1 MDDFEISEYY
11 NLIFKK
17 KTWIRRISE
26 KIDIEDPE
34 DTKKN
39 ISYDLSIPSGLI
51 TWKQIDPDN
60 TYSSNQK
67 ILPLM
72 FMRKVD
78 LRKVDVTINDKPVS
92 VTSKCNN
99 KLIKNS
105 LIKESEKR
113 IDRYINNFTK
123 IAPLYNE
130 LQTLKKDI
138 SEGKKAEEFEKQ
150 FEDIKTKAESVYKLT
165 NSEIK
170 DIKKRLNAY
179 LYVITMLNNS
189 YVLSILIPSSIH
201 VGDRVIIK
209 VSFELPNKNFSTNQ
223 YYNRFKDI
231 LKVFSSKYVQ
241 DELEYEFETTS
252 LPYSHHVLIDL
263 PKGIKATD
271 FRYAYKDNS
280 DGTDKP
286 GLLYTRNINGY
297 NYDFYNINNIK
308 KGKIYINK
316 DLEPRI
322 KEGELKP
329 SIIKYRAIPEDQG
342 IKRWS
347 FILSFV
353 VPLLVAFGI
362 LANFNNLAK
371 GESERSAV
379 VTVLATFSVLFIVW
393 MAKGVEIP
401 IYART
406 VLPLRISILL
416 YLIGT
421 YIMIIVVIIG
431 DGSNIRINDN
441 INLPVWNLGWM
452 CIYAI
457 FSAATGYS
465 LIVHIY
471 YYSLRLEHMYWN
483 VWWRVLRQGC
493 IFVGVLGSL
502 VLFPII
508 SFLIAHWNLC
518 DPFFIFEWVILCI
531 NIIYLFPVSI
541 IGFNKTFRPKPQL
554 EE

>member
-1 MDDFEISEYY
+1 MGNFKIAKYY
-11 NLIFKK
+11 DLIFKD

-51 TWKQIDPDN
+51 TWKQIDFDN

-99 KLIKNS
+99 KRIKNS
-105 LIKESEKR
+105 LIKESERR
-113 IDRYINNFTK
+113 ISIEINNFTNIISLRNK
-123 IAPLYNE
+123 
-130 LQTLKKDI
+130 LQILKNDI
-138 SEGKKAEEFEKQ
+138 SEGKETEKFEER
-150 FEDIKTKAESVYKLT
+150 FEDIKNEANQKYKVED
-165 NSEIK
+165 SKIK
-170 DIKKRLNAY
+170 DIKNKLNVY
-179 LYVITMLNNS
+179 LYVTTILNNF
-189 YVLSILIPSSIH
+189 YVFSLLLPSSIH
-201 VGDRVIIK
+201 DGDRVIIK

-223 YYNRFKDI
+223 YYNKFKDI
-231 LKVFSSKYVQ
+231 LKLFSSKYVQ
-241 DELEYEFETTS
+241 DELEYEFETTF

-271 FRYAYKDNS
+271 FRYAYKD
-280 DGTDKP
+280 
-286 GLLYTRNINGY
+286 RNISDNVSEATKEAKKNKTDFLYFRYMEGY
-297 NYDFYNINNIK
+297 WYSFYKINNIK
-308 KGKIYINK
+308 KGKIYVNK
-316 DLEPRI
+316 DLESRIKYVNKDLESRI
-322 KEGELKP
+322 KEGKLLP

-353 VPLLVAFGI
+353 VPLLVAVGI

-371 GESERSAV
+371 GENERSAI

-421 YIMIIVVIIG
+421 YLMIIVVIIG
-431 DGSNIRINDN
+431 DGSNICINDN
-441 INLPVWNLGWM
+441 INSSVWSLGWM

-465 LIVHIY
+465 LMVHIY
-471 YYSLRLEHMYWN
+471 YYSLRLEHM
-483 VWWRVLRQGC
+483 
-493 IFVGVLGSL
+493 
-502 VLFPII
+502 
-508 SFLIAHWNLC
+508 HWNML
-518 DPFFIFEWVILCI
+518 WKIL
-531 NIIYLFPVSI
+531 
-541 IGFNKTFRPKPQL
+541 
-554 EE
+554 